1 MVIYRNVVECLN
13 EVIERN
19 RAELI
24 NIDGSLNV
32 KAIGI
37 TNQRETTVA
46 WNKRTGEPL
55 HNAVVWLDN
64 RTADII
70 ARLKQ
75 ELGDEALE
83 RMRQRCGLPLNTYF
97 SGVKMRWLLEN
108 SPSVQALVQSDPQGS
123 NFASRRSIRGSF
135 R

>member
-75 ELGDEALE
+75 ELGDEVLE
-83 RMRQRCGLPLNTYF
+83 RMRQRCGLLLNNYF
-97 SGVKMRWLLEN
+97 SAVKMRWLLEN
-108 SPSVQALVQSDPQGS
+108 SPAV
-123 NFASRRSIRGSF
+123 
-135 R
+135 